1 MEQVFNVFEQAV
13 NFANDLLW
21 QEVLIGLL
29 IIAGLYFSFTS
40 KFVQF
45 RWLRI
50 MFSSLGEK
58 RANMPDGSKGI
69 SSFQAFTISAAQR
82 IGTANIAGVATAI
95 VVGGPG
101 AVFWMWIVALLGAGT
116 AFFEATLA
124 QVYKVRDKE
133 SGFRGGPAYYM
144 AKGLNQKGIAYV
156 FAVLMTITFG
166 IVFVMLQSN
175 TIANAYDEAFGVN
188 PTISGVIVAIVV
200 GLVIFGGAK
209 SIANVA
215 TAIVPVMAGLYL
227 ILVAV
232 ILVMN
237 YDMIIPMLQT
247 IVVNAFGIEEVFGGA
262 IGAAIINGFQRGLL
276 SNEAGMGSAP
286 NAAASA
292 AVRHP
297 VQQGLI
303 QSLGVYFDTIIVCT
317 ATAIVILMYSDL
329 SFGAD
334 APQGIQVT
342 QAAMDQQFFGFGGT
356 IIAVFI
362 LLFAFS
368 TILGNYFY
376 AQSNLSFIVDNK
388 TTTFVFRAVVVVMTA
403 VGAVLGVQ
411 LVWTLADLF
420 MALIAIINLMMVVAL
435 SPLVF
440 ELMRDYKSQKDRG
453 ESPIFFAKNISYK
466 LPDDNE
472 WGDDDYRMDD
482 PEDYNK

>member
-1 MEQVFNVFEQAV
+1 MEQVFNVFEQSV

-29 IIAGLYFSFTS
+29 IVAGLYFSFTS

-45 RWLRI
+45 RWLKI

-440 ELMRDYKSQKDRG
+440 ELMRDYKEQKDRG
-453 ESPIFFAKNISYK
+453 ESPIFYAKNITYK

>member
-45 RWLRI
+45 RWLKI

-420 MALIAIINLMMVVAL
+420 MAFLAIINLMMVVAL

-440 ELMRDYKSQKDRG
+440 ELMRDYKTQKDRG
-453 ESPIFFAKNISYK
+453 ESPIFYAKNITYK

-472 WGDDDYRMDD
+472 WGDEDYRKDD

>member
-1 MEQVFNVFEQAV
+1 MEQAFNVFESAV

-21 QEVLIGLL
+21 QEILIGLL
-29 IIAGLYFSFTS
+29 IIAGLYFSVTS

-45 RWLRI
+45 RWLKI
-50 MFSSLGEK
+50 MFSSLGEI
-58 RANMPDGSKGI
+58 RAKMPDGSKGI

-144 AKGLNQKGIAYV
+144 TKGLNQKGIGYL

-188 PTISGVIVAIVV
+188 TTISGVIVAILV

-215 TAIVPVMAGLYL
+215 TAIVPVMAALYL
-227 ILVAV
+227 ILVTA

-237 YDMIIPMLQT
+237 YDMILPMLQT
-247 IVVNAFGIEEVFGGA
+247 IVKNAFGLEEVFGGA

-317 ATAIVILMYSDL
+317 ATAIVILMYTDL

-334 APQGIQVT
+334 APQGIAVT

-388 TTTFVFRAVVVVMTA
+388 TVTFVFRAIVVIMTA

-420 MALIAIINLMMVVAL
+420 MAFLAIINLMMVVAL

-440 ELMRDYKSQKDRG
+440 ELMRDYKEQKDRG

-472 WGDDDYRMDD
+472 WGDEDYRKDD

>member
-1 MEQVFNVFEQAV
+1 MEQAFKIFEQAV

-29 IIAGLYFSFTS
+29 IVAGLYFSFTS

-45 RWLRI
+45 RWLKI

-58 RANMPDGSKGI
+58 PAKMPDGSKGI

-101 AVFWMWIVALLGAGT
+101 AVFWMWIVALLGAAS

-124 QVYKVRDKE
+124 QVYKVRDKD

-144 AKGLNQKGIAYV
+144 TKGLNQKGIGYV

-175 TIANAYDEAFGVN
+175 TIANAYDEAFGINTTV
-188 PTISGVIVAIVV
+188 SGIVVAIIVA
-200 GLVIFGGAK
+200 LVIFGGAK

-215 TAIVPVMAGLYL
+215 TAIVPVMAGLYI
-227 ILVAV
+227 ILVTI

-247 IVVNAFGIEEVFGGA
+247 IVLNAFGIEEVFGGA
-262 IGAAIINGFQRGLL
+262 LGAAIINGFQRGLL

-297 VQQGLI
+297 IQQGLI

-317 ATAIVILMYSDL
+317 ATAIVILLYTDL

-342 QAAMDQQFFGFGGT
+342 QAAMDQQFFGYGGV

-376 AQSNLSFIVDNK
+376 AQSNLNFIVDNK
-388 TTTFVFRAVVVVMTA
+388 KVTFAFRVIVVIMTA

-420 MALIAIINLMMVVAL
+420 MAFLAIINLMMVVAL

-440 ELMRDYKSQKDRG
+440 ELMRDYKEQKDRG
-453 ESPIFFAKNISYK
+453 ESPIFYAKNISYK
-466 LPDDNE
+466 LPDDNQ
-472 WGDDDYRMDD
+472 WGDEDYRKDD

>member
-388 TTTFVFRAVVVVMTA
+388 TTTFVFRSVVVVMTA

>member
-1 MEQVFNVFEQAV
+1 MEQAFNIFEQAV

-45 RWLRI
+45 RWLKI

-58 RANMPDGSKGI
+58 RAKMPDGSKGI

-124 QVYKVRDKE
+124 QVYKVRDSE

-144 AKGLNQKGIAYV
+144 TKGLNQKGIGYV

-175 TIANAYDEAFGVN
+175 TIANAYDEAFGINTTV
-188 PTISGVIVAIVV
+188 SGIVVAIVV
-200 GLVIFGGAK
+200 ALVIFGGAK

-215 TAIVPVMAGLYL
+215 TAIVPVMAGLYI
-227 ILVAV
+227 ILVTV

-247 IVVNAFGIEEVFGGA
+247 IVMNAFGIEEVFGGA
-262 IGAAIINGFQRGLL
+262 LGAAIINGFQRGLL

-297 VQQGLI
+297 IQQGLI

-317 ATAIVILMYSDL
+317 ATAIVILLYTDL

-334 APQGIQVT
+334 APQGIAVT
-342 QAAMDQQFFGFGGT
+342 QAAMDQQFFGYGGM

-388 TTTFVFRAVVVVMTA
+388 KVTFAFRIVVVIMTV

-420 MALIAIINLMMVVAL
+420 MAFLAIINLMMVVAL

-440 ELMRDYKSQKDRG
+440 ELMRDYKEQKDRG
-453 ESPIFFAKNISYK
+453 ESPIFYAKNISYK

-472 WGDDDYRMDD
+472 WGDEDYRKDD

>member
-29 IIAGLYFSFTS
+29 IVAGLYFSFTS

-45 RWLRI
+45 RWLKI

-440 ELMRDYKSQKDRG
+440 ELMRDYKEQKDRG
-453 ESPIFFAKNISYK
+453 ESPIFFAKNITYK

-472 WGDDDYRMDD
+472 WGDEDYRKDD

>member
-1 MEQVFNVFEQAV
+1 MEQAFNVFESAV

-21 QEVLIGLL
+21 QEILIGLL
-29 IIAGLYFSFTS
+29 IIAGLYFSVTS

-45 RWLRI
+45 RWLKI

-58 RANMPDGSKGI
+58 RAKMPDGSKGI

-144 AKGLNQKGIAYV
+144 TKGLNQKGIGHL

-188 PTISGVIVAIVV
+188 TTISGIIVAILV

-209 SIANVA
+209 SIAKVA
-215 TAIVPVMAGLYL
+215 SAIVPVMAGLYIL
-227 ILVAV
+227 LVAI

-237 YDMIIPMLQT
+237 YDMILPMLQT
-247 IVVNAFGIEEVFGGA
+247 IVMNAFGLEEVFGGA

-317 ATAIVILMYSDL
+317 ATAIVILLYTDL

-388 TTTFVFRAVVVVMTA
+388 KVTFVFRAIVVIMTV

-420 MALIAIINLMMVVAL
+420 MAFLAIINLMMVVAL

-440 ELMRDYKSQKDRG
+440 ELMRDYKAQKDRG
-453 ESPIFFAKNISYK
+453 ESPIFYAKNITYK

-472 WGDDDYRMDD
+472 WGDEDYRKDD

>member
-29 IIAGLYFSFTS
+29 IVAGLYFSFTS

-45 RWLRI
+45 RWLKI

-329 SFGAD
+329 SFGAS
-334 APQGIQVT
+334 APQGIAVT

-388 TTTFVFRAVVVVMTA
+388 TVTFVFRAIVVIMTV

-420 MALIAIINLMMVVAL
+420 MAFLAIINLMIVVAL

-440 ELMRDYKSQKDRG
+440 ELMRDYKEQKDRG

-472 WGDDDYRMDD
+472 WGDEDYRMDD

>member
-440 ELMRDYKSQKDRG
+440 ELMRDYKEQKDRG

-472 WGDDDYRMDD
+472 WGDEDYRKDD

>member
-29 IIAGLYFSFTS
+29 IVAGLYFSFTS

-45 RWLRI
+45 RWLKI

-440 ELMRDYKSQKDRG
+440 ELMRDYKEQKDRG
-453 ESPIFFAKNISYK
+453 ESPIFYAKNITYK

-472 WGDDDYRMDD
+472 WGDEDYRKDD

>member
-1 MEQVFNVFEQAV
+1 MEQVFNVFEQSV

-29 IIAGLYFSFTS
+29 IVAGLYFSFTS

-45 RWLRI
+45 RWLKI

-420 MALIAIINLMMVVAL
+420 MAFLAIINLMMVVAL

-440 ELMRDYKSQKDRG
+440 ELMRDYKEQKDRG

>member
-1 MEQVFNVFEQAV
+1 MEQAFNIFESAV

-21 QEVLIGLL
+21 QEILIGLL
-29 IIAGLYFSFTS
+29 IIAGLYFSVTS

-45 RWLRI
+45 RWLKI

-58 RANMPDGSKGI
+58 RAKMPDGSKGI

-144 AKGLNQKGIAYV
+144 TKGLNQKGIGYL

-188 PTISGVIVAIVV
+188 TTISGVIVAILV

-215 TAIVPVMAGLYL
+215 TAIVPVMAALYL
-227 ILVAV
+227 ILVTA

-237 YDMIIPMLQT
+237 YDMILPMLQT
-247 IVVNAFGIEEVFGGA
+247 IVMNAFGLEEVFGGA

-317 ATAIVILMYSDL
+317 ATAIVILMYTDL

-334 APQGIQVT
+334 APQGIAVT

-388 TTTFVFRAVVVVMTA
+388 TVTFVFRAIVVIMTA

-420 MALIAIINLMMVVAL
+420 MAFLAIINLMMVVAL

-440 ELMRDYKSQKDRG
+440 ELMRDYKAQKDRG
-453 ESPIFFAKNISYK
+453 ESPIFYAKNITYK

-472 WGDDDYRMDD
+472 WGDEDYRKDD

>member
-1 MEQVFNVFEQAV
+1 MEQAFNVFESAV

-21 QEVLIGLL
+21 QEILIGLL
-29 IIAGLYFSFTS
+29 IIAGLYFSVTS

-45 RWLRI
+45 RWLKI

-58 RANMPDGSKGI
+58 RAKMPDGSKGI

-144 AKGLNQKGIAYV
+144 TKGLNQKGIGYL

-188 PTISGVIVAIVV
+188 TTISGVIVAILV

-215 TAIVPVMAGLYL
+215 TAIVPVMAGLYIL
-227 ILVAV
+227 LVAI

-237 YDMIIPMLQT
+237 YDMILPMLQT
-247 IVVNAFGIEEVFGGA
+247 IVMNAFGLEEVFGGA

-317 ATAIVILMYSDL
+317 ATAIVILMYTDL

-334 APQGIQVT
+334 APQGIAVT

-388 TTTFVFRAVVVVMTA
+388 KVTFVFRAIVVIMTA
-403 VGAVLGVQ
+403 VGAALGVQ

-420 MALIAIINLMMVVAL
+420 MAFLAIINLMMVVAL

-440 ELMRDYKSQKDRG
+440 ELMRDYKAQKDRG
-453 ESPIFFAKNISYK
+453 ESPIFYAKNITYK

-472 WGDDDYRMDD
+472 WGDEDYRKDE

>member
-1 MEQVFNVFEQAV
+1 MEQAFNVFESAV

-21 QEVLIGLL
+21 QEILIGLL
-29 IIAGLYFSFTS
+29 IIAGLYFSVTS

-45 RWLRI
+45 RWLKI

-58 RANMPDGSKGI
+58 RAKMPDGSKGI

-144 AKGLNQKGIAYV
+144 TKGLNQKGIGYL

-188 PTISGVIVAIVV
+188 TTISGIIVAILV

-209 SIANVA
+209 SIAKVA
-215 TAIVPVMAGLYL
+215 SAIVPVMAGLYIL
-227 ILVAV
+227 LVAI

-237 YDMIIPMLQT
+237 YDMILPMLQT
-247 IVVNAFGIEEVFGGA
+247 IVMNAFGLEEVFGGA

-317 ATAIVILMYSDL
+317 ATAIVILLYTDL

-388 TTTFVFRAVVVVMTA
+388 KVTFVFRAIVVIMTA

-420 MALIAIINLMMVVAL
+420 MAFLAIINLMMVVAL

-440 ELMRDYKSQKDRG
+440 ELMRDYKAQKDRG
-453 ESPIFFAKNISYK
+453 ESPIFYAKNITYK

-472 WGDDDYRMDD
+472 WGDEDYRKDD

>member
-1 MEQVFNVFEQAV
+1 MEQAFNIFEQAV

-45 RWLRI
+45 RWLKI

-58 RANMPDGSKGI
+58 RAKMPDGSKGI

-144 AKGLNQKGIAYV
+144 TKGLNQKGIGYV

-175 TIANAYDEAFGVN
+175 TIANAYDEAFGINTTV
-188 PTISGVIVAIVV
+188 SGIVVAIVV
-200 GLVIFGGAK
+200 ALVIFGGAK

-215 TAIVPVMAGLYL
+215 TAIVPVMAGLYI
-227 ILVAV
+227 ILVTV

-247 IVVNAFGIEEVFGGA
+247 IVVNAFGLEEVFGGA
-262 IGAAIINGFQRGLL
+262 VGAAIINGFQRGLL

-317 ATAIVILMYSDL
+317 ATAIVILMYTDL

-334 APQGIQVT
+334 APQGIAVT
-342 QAAMDQQFFGFGGT
+342 QAAMDQQFFGYGGV

-388 TTTFVFRAVVVVMTA
+388 KVTFAFRIVVVIMTV

-420 MALIAIINLMMVVAL
+420 MAFLAIINLMMVVAL

-440 ELMRDYKSQKDRG
+440 ELMRDYKAQKDRG
-453 ESPIFFAKNISYK
+453 ESPIFYAKNISYK
-466 LPDDNE
+466 LPDDNQ
-472 WGDDDYRMDD
+472 WGDEDYRKDD
-482 PEDYNK
+482 PADYNK

>member
-1 MEQVFNVFEQAV
+1 MEQAFNVFESAV

-21 QEVLIGLL
+21 QEILIGLL
-29 IIAGLYFSFTS
+29 IIAGLYFSVTS

-45 RWLRI
+45 RWLKI

-58 RANMPDGSKGI
+58 RAKMPDGSKGI

-144 AKGLNQKGIAYV
+144 TKGLNQKGIGYL

-188 PTISGVIVAIVV
+188 TTISGIIVAILV

-209 SIANVA
+209 SIAKVA
-215 TAIVPVMAGLYL
+215 SAIVPVMAGLYIL
-227 ILVAV
+227 LVAI

-237 YDMIIPMLQT
+237 YDMILPMLQT
-247 IVVNAFGIEEVFGGA
+247 IVMNAFGLEEVFGGA

-317 ATAIVILMYSDL
+317 ATAIVILLYTDL

-334 APQGIQVT
+334 APQGIEVT
-342 QAAMDQQFFGFGGT
+342 QAAMDQQFFGYGGI

-388 TTTFVFRAVVVVMTA
+388 KVTFVFRAIVVIMTA

-420 MALIAIINLMMVVAL
+420 MAFLAIINLMMVVAL

-440 ELMRDYKSQKDRG
+440 ELMRDYKVQKDRG
-453 ESPIFFAKNISYK
+453 ESPIFYAKNITYK

-472 WGDDDYRMDD
+472 WGDDDYRKDD

>member
-1 MEQVFNVFEQAV
+1 MEQAFNVFESAV

-21 QEVLIGLL
+21 QEILIGLL
-29 IIAGLYFSFTS
+29 IIAGLYFSVTS

-45 RWLRI
+45 RWLKI

-58 RANMPDGSKGI
+58 RAKMPDGSKGI

-144 AKGLNQKGIAYV
+144 TKGLNQKGIGYL

-188 PTISGVIVAIVV
+188 TTISGIIVAILV

-209 SIANVA
+209 SIAKVA
-215 TAIVPVMAGLYL
+215 SAIVPVMAGLYIL
-227 ILVAV
+227 LVAI

-237 YDMIIPMLQT
+237 YDMILPMLQT
-247 IVVNAFGIEEVFGGA
+247 IVMNAFGLEEVFGGA

-317 ATAIVILMYSDL
+317 ATAIVILLYTDL

-388 TTTFVFRAVVVVMTA
+388 KVTFVFRAIVVIMTV

-420 MALIAIINLMMVVAL
+420 MAFLAIINLMMVVAL

-440 ELMRDYKSQKDRG
+440 ELMRDYKAQKDRG
-453 ESPIFFAKNISYK
+453 ESPIFYAKNITYK

-472 WGDDDYRMDD
+472 WGDEDYRKDD

>member
-1 MEQVFNVFEQAV
+1 MEQVFNVFEQSV

-29 IIAGLYFSFTS
+29 IVAGLYFSFTS

-45 RWLRI
+45 RWLKI

-440 ELMRDYKSQKDRG
+440 ELMRDYKEQKDRG
-453 ESPIFFAKNISYK
+453 ESPIFFAKNITYK

-472 WGDDDYRMDD
+472 WGDEDYRKDD

>member
-1 MEQVFNVFEQAV
+1 MERAFKGFESMV

-21 QEVLIGLL
+21 QEILIGLL
-29 IIAGLYFSFTS
+29 IIAGLYFSVTS
-40 KFVQF
+40 RFVQF
-45 RWLRI
+45 RWLKI
-50 MFSSLGEK
+50 MFSSLGER
-58 RANMPDGSKGI
+58 RAKMPDGSKGI

-95 VVGGPG
+95 VIGGPG
-101 AVFWMWIVALLGAGT
+101 AVFWMWIVALLGAAT

-144 AKGLNQKGIAYV
+144 TKGLNQKGIGYL

-188 PTISGVIVAIVV
+188 TTVSGIIIAILV

-209 SIANVA
+209 SIAKVA
-215 TAIVPVMAGLYL
+215 TAIVPVMAALYL
-227 ILVAV
+227 LLVIV
-232 ILVMN
+232 VLVMN
-237 YDMIIPMLQT
+237 YDMILPMLQT
-247 IVVNAFGIEEVFGGA
+247 IVMNAFGVEEAFGGA

-317 ATAIVILMYSDL
+317 ATAIVILMYTDL

-376 AQSNLSFIVDNK
+376 AQSNLSFIIDN
-388 TTTFVFRAVVVVMTA
+388 TIVTFVFRAIVVIMTV

-420 MALIAIINLMMVVAL
+420 MAFLAIINLMMVIAL

-440 ELMRDYKSQKDRG
+440 ELMRDYKAQKDRG
-453 ESPIFFAKNISYK
+453 ESPIFYSKNITYP
-466 LPDDNE
+466 LPEDNE
-472 WGDDDYRMDD
+472 WGDEDYRKNS
-482 PEDYNK
+482 PR

>member
-1 MEQVFNVFEQAV
+1 MEQALNIFETAV

-45 RWLRI
+45 RWLKI

-58 RANMPDGSKGI
+58 RAKMPDGSKGI

-101 AVFWMWIVALLGAGT
+101 AVFWMWVVALLGAGT

-144 AKGLNQKGIAYV
+144 TKGLNQKGIGYV

-175 TIANAYDEAFGVN
+175 TIANAYDEAFGINTTV
-188 PTISGVIVAIVV
+188 SGIVVAIVV
-200 GLVIFGGAK
+200 ALVIFGGAK

-215 TAIVPVMAGLYL
+215 TAIVPVMAGLYI
-227 ILVAV
+227 ILVTV

-262 IGAAIINGFQRGLL
+262 LGAAIINGFQRGLL

-297 VQQGLI
+297 IQQGLI

-317 ATAIVILMYSDL
+317 ATAIVILLYTDL

-334 APQGIQVT
+334 APQGIAVT
-342 QAAMDQQFFGFGGT
+342 QAAMDQQFFGYGGI

-388 TTTFVFRAVVVVMTA
+388 KVTFAFRVIVVIMTA

-420 MALIAIINLMMVVAL
+420 MAFLAIINLMMVVAL

-440 ELMRDYKSQKDRG
+440 ELMRDYKEQKDRG

-466 LPDDNE
+466 LPDDNQ

-482 PEDYNK
+482 PEDYKK

>member
-1 MEQVFNVFEQAV
+1 MEQAFNVFESAV

-21 QEVLIGLL
+21 QEILIGLL
-29 IIAGLYFSFTS
+29 IIAGLYFSVTS

-45 RWLRI
+45 RWLKI

-58 RANMPDGSKGI
+58 RAKMPDGSKGI

-144 AKGLNQKGIAYV
+144 TKGLNQKGIGYL

-188 PTISGVIVAIVV
+188 TTISGVIVAILV

-215 TAIVPVMAGLYL
+215 TAIVPVMAALYL
-227 ILVAV
+227 ILVTA

-237 YDMIIPMLQT
+237 YDMILPMLQT
-247 IVVNAFGIEEVFGGA
+247 IVVNAFGLEEVFGGA

-317 ATAIVILMYSDL
+317 ATAIVILMYTDL

-334 APQGIQVT
+334 APQGIAVT

-388 TTTFVFRAVVVVMTA
+388 TVTFVFRAIVVIMTA

-420 MALIAIINLMMVVAL
+420 MAFLAIINLMMVVAL

-440 ELMRDYKSQKDRG
+440 ELMRDYKVQKDRG
-453 ESPIFFAKNISYK
+453 ESPIFYAKNITYK

-472 WGDDDYRMDD
+472 WGDKDYRKDD

>member
-1 MEQVFNVFEQAV
+1 MEQAFNVFESAV

-21 QEVLIGLL
+21 QEILIGLL
-29 IIAGLYFSFTS
+29 IIAGLYFSVTS

-45 RWLRI
+45 RWLKI

-58 RANMPDGSKGI
+58 RAKMPDGSKGI

-144 AKGLNQKGIAYV
+144 TKGLNQKGIGYL

-188 PTISGVIVAIVV
+188 TTISGIIVAILV

-209 SIANVA
+209 SIAKVA
-215 TAIVPVMAGLYL
+215 SAIVPVMAGLYIL
-227 ILVAV
+227 LVAI

-237 YDMIIPMLQT
+237 YDMILPMLQT
-247 IVVNAFGIEEVFGGA
+247 IVMNAFGLEEVFGGA

-317 ATAIVILMYSDL
+317 ATAIVILLYTDL

-388 TTTFVFRAVVVVMTA
+388 KVTFVFRAIVVIMTV

-420 MALIAIINLMMVVAL
+420 MAFLAIINLMMVVAL

-440 ELMRDYKSQKDRG
+440 ELLRDYKAQKDRG
-453 ESPIFFAKNISYK
+453 ESPIFYAKNITYK

-472 WGDDDYRMDD
+472 WGDEDYRKDE

>member
-1 MEQVFNVFEQAV
+1 MEQAFNVFESAV

-21 QEVLIGLL
+21 QEILIGLL
-29 IIAGLYFSFTS
+29 IIAGLYFSVTS

-45 RWLRI
+45 RWLKI

-58 RANMPDGSKGI
+58 RAKMPDGSKGI

-144 AKGLNQKGIAYV
+144 TKGLNQKGIGYL

-188 PTISGVIVAIVV
+188 TTISGIIVAILV

-209 SIANVA
+209 SIAKVA
-215 TAIVPVMAGLYL
+215 SAIVPVMAGLYIL
-227 ILVAV
+227 LVAI

-237 YDMIIPMLQT
+237 YDMILPMLQT
-247 IVVNAFGIEEVFGGA
+247 IVMNAFGLEEVFGGA

-317 ATAIVILMYSDL
+317 ATAIVILLYTDL

-388 TTTFVFRAVVVVMTA
+388 KVTFVFRAIVVIMTV

-420 MALIAIINLMMVVAL
+420 MAFLAIINLMMVVAL

-440 ELMRDYKSQKDRG
+440 ELMRDYKAQKDRG
-453 ESPIFFAKNISYK
+453 ESPIFYAKNITYK

-472 WGDDDYRMDD
+472 WGDEDYRKDG
-482 PEDYNK
+482 PEDDK

>member
-69 SSFQAFTISAAQR
+69 SASQAFTISAAQR

-440 ELMRDYKSQKDRG
+440 ELMRDYKEQKDRG

-472 WGDDDYRMDD
+472 WGDEDYRKDD

>member
-1 MEQVFNVFEQAV
+1 MEQAFNMFEQAV

-21 QEVLIGLL
+21 QEILIGLL
-29 IIAGLYFSFTS
+29 IIAGLYFSVTS

-45 RWLRI
+45 RWLKI

-58 RANMPDGSKGI
+58 RAKMPDGSKGI

-101 AVFWMWIVALLGAGT
+101 AVFWMWVVALLGAGT

-144 AKGLNQKGIAYV
+144 TKGLNQKGIGYV

-188 PTISGVIVAIVV
+188 TAVSGIVVSIVVAI
-200 GLVIFGGAK
+200 VIFGGAK

-215 TAIVPVMAGLYL
+215 TAIVPVMAALYL
-227 ILVAV
+227 ILVTV

-237 YDMIIPMLQT
+237 YDMIFPMLQT

-262 IGAAIINGFQRGLL
+262 VGAAIINGFQRGLL

-317 ATAIVILMYSDL
+317 ATAIVILLYTDL

-334 APQGIQVT
+334 APQGIAVT
-342 QAAMDQQFFGFGGT
+342 QAAMDEQFFGYGGM

-376 AQSNLSFIVDNK
+376 AQSNLSFIIDNK
-388 TTTFVFRAVVVVMTA
+388 KVTFIFRAIVVIMTA

-420 MALIAIINLMMVVAL
+420 MAFLAIINLMMVVAL

-440 ELMRDYKSQKDRG
+440 ELMRDYKEQKDRG

>member
-1 MEQVFNVFEQAV
+1 MEQAFKVFESAV

-21 QEVLIGLL
+21 QEILIGLL
-29 IIAGLYFSFTS
+29 IIAGLYFSVTS

-45 RWLRI
+45 RWLKI

-58 RANMPDGSKGI
+58 RAKMPDGSKGI

-144 AKGLNQKGIAYV
+144 TKGLNQKGIGYL

-188 PTISGVIVAIVV
+188 TTISGVIVAILV

-215 TAIVPVMAGLYL
+215 TAIVPVMAALYL
-227 ILVAV
+227 ILVTA

-237 YDMIIPMLQT
+237 YDMILPMLQT
-247 IVVNAFGIEEVFGGA
+247 IVMNAFGLEEVFGGA

-317 ATAIVILMYSDL
+317 ATAIVILMYTDL

-334 APQGIQVT
+334 APQGIAVT

-388 TTTFVFRAVVVVMTA
+388 TVTFVFRAIVVIMTA

-411 LVWTLADLF
+411 LVWTMADLF
-420 MALIAIINLMMVVAL
+420 MAFLAIINLMMVVAL

-440 ELMRDYKSQKDRG
+440 ELMRDYKEQKDRG
-453 ESPIFFAKNISYK
+453 ESPLFFAKNISYK

-472 WGDDDYRMDD
+472 WGDEDYRMDD

>member
-29 IIAGLYFSFTS
+29 IVAGLYFSFTS

-440 ELMRDYKSQKDRG
+440 ELMRDYKEQKDRG

>member
-1 MEQVFNVFEQAV
+1 MEQAFNVFESAV

-21 QEVLIGLL
+21 QEILIGLL
-29 IIAGLYFSFTS
+29 IIAGLYFSVTS

-45 RWLRI
+45 RWLKI

-58 RANMPDGSKGI
+58 RAKMPDGSKGI

-144 AKGLNQKGIAYV
+144 TKGLNQKGIGYL

-188 PTISGVIVAIVV
+188 TTISGVLVAILV

-209 SIANVA
+209 SIAKVA
-215 TAIVPVMAGLYL
+215 SAIVPVMAGLYIL
-227 ILVAV
+227 LVAI
-232 ILVMN
+232 ILIMN
-237 YDMIIPMLQT
+237 YDMILPMLQT
-247 IVVNAFGIEEVFGGA
+247 IVVNAFGLEEVFGGA

-317 ATAIVILMYSDL
+317 ATAIVILLYTDL

-334 APQGIQVT
+334 APQGIEVT
-342 QAAMDQQFFGFGGT
+342 QAAMDQQFFGYGGI

-388 TTTFVFRAVVVVMTA
+388 KVTFVFRAIVVIMTA

-420 MALIAIINLMMVVAL
+420 MAFLAIINLMMVVAL

-440 ELMRDYKSQKDRG
+440 ELMRDYKVQKDRG
-453 ESPIFFAKNISYK
+453 ESPIFYAKNITYK

-472 WGDDDYRMDD
+472 WGDEDYRKDD

>member
-1 MEQVFNVFEQAV
+1 MEQAFNIFESAV

-21 QEVLIGLL
+21 QEILIGLL
-29 IIAGLYFSFTS
+29 IIAGLYFSVTS

-45 RWLRI
+45 RWLKI

-58 RANMPDGSKGI
+58 RAKMPDGSKGI

-101 AVFWMWIVALLGAGT
+101 AVFWMWIVALLGAAT

-144 AKGLNQKGIAYV
+144 TKGLNQKGIGYL

-188 PTISGVIVAIVV
+188 TTISGVIVAILV

-215 TAIVPVMAGLYL
+215 TAIVPVMAALYL
-227 ILVAV
+227 ILVTA

-237 YDMIIPMLQT
+237 YDMILPMLQT
-247 IVVNAFGIEEVFGGA
+247 IVMNAFGLEEVFGGA

-317 ATAIVILMYSDL
+317 ATAIVILMYTDL

-334 APQGIQVT
+334 APQGIAVT

-388 TTTFVFRAVVVVMTA
+388 TVTFVFRAIVVIMTA

-420 MALIAIINLMMVVAL
+420 MAFLAIINLMMVVAL

-440 ELMRDYKSQKDRG
+440 ELMRDYKTQKDRG
-453 ESPIFFAKNISYK
+453 ESPIFYAKNITYK

-472 WGDDDYRMDD
+472 WGDEDYRKDD

>member
-388 TTTFVFRAVVVVMTA
+388 TTTFVFRSVVVVMTA

-440 ELMRDYKSQKDRG
+440 ELMRDYKEQKDRG

>member
-440 ELMRDYKSQKDRG
+440 ELMRDYKEQKDRG

>member
-1 MEQVFNVFEQAV
+1 MEQVFNVFEQSV

-29 IIAGLYFSFTS
+29 IVAGLYFSFTS

-45 RWLRI
+45 RWLKI

-303 QSLGVYFDTIIVCT
+303 LYSDSDRYFNVFRPELWCGCT
-317 ATAIVILMYSDL
+317 AGHTSD
-329 SFGAD
+329 S
-334 APQGIQVT
+334 
-342 QAAMDQQFFGFGGT
+342 
-356 IIAVFI
+356 
-362 LLFAFS
+362 S
-368 TILGNYFY
+368 GNG
-376 AQSNLSFIVDNK
+376 S
-388 TTTFVFRAVVVVMTA
+388 
-403 VGAVLGVQ
+403 AVLRFRWNDYCSIYFTVC
-411 LVWTLADLF
+411 LF
-420 MALIAIINLMMVVAL
+420 DD
-435 SPLVF
+435 F
-440 ELMRDYKSQKDRG
+440 RELLLCT
-453 ESPIFFAKNISYK
+453 E
-466 LPDDNE
+466 
-472 WGDDDYRMDD
+472 
-482 PEDYNK
+482 